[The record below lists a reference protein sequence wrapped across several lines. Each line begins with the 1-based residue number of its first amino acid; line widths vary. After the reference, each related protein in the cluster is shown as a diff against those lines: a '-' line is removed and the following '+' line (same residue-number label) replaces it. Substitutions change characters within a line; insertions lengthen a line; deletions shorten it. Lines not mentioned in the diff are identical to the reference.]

1 MSVNLYNAETNELEL
16 LAGASEIPRWSGTQ
30 AEFNALD
37 KDTLADGTIIEITDD
52 LSNIFSTWTGTS
64 AEFEALDKSTLADGC
79 YINITDDE
87 TNEDWILFSTTTG
100 GVNTNIPLPSSF
112 KELYITMSYSNKN
125 YGYYYPKVAL
135 PSSDYYLMQGYYSQ
149 KGSGNG
155 CNGILYRPSSNS
167 ITLATTEDNGTQYL
181 ATVKVFYK

>member
-37 KDTLADGTIIEITDD
+37 KNSLADGTIIEITDD

-64 AEFEALDKSTLADGC
+64 AEFEALDKTTLADGC

-87 TNEDWILFSTTTG
+87 SVYNNNYSTSEIDTGRKWTNGKNIYRKVFNLKLGFKSAENWYEIASMSEVKQVVFTAVEGNGTYYPSVVGQITG
-100 GVNTNIPLPSSF
+100 GILRIYPVGIGVNLDNLIVEYT
-112 KELYITMSYSNKN
+112 KN
-125 YGYYYPKVAL
+125 T
-135 PSSDYYLMQGYYSQ
+135 D
-149 KGSGNG
+149 
-155 CNGILYRPSSNS
+155 
-167 ITLATTEDNGTQYL
+167 
-181 ATVKVFYK
+181 